1 MVRTLILTHRYVGI
15 VTCLLFAMWFGSG
28 MVMMYVGFPELT
40 AEERLRGLTPLDLSA
55 APVLPSQALAAAGVE
70 GWPRAL
76 RMEMVLGRPAYIV
89 HPWEGQCARC
99 LPTTARCSS
108 TLSRPTRWQ
117 RPNTWSSHAGT
128 VSGPDRI

>member
-76 RMEMVLGRPAYIV
+76 RMEMVLGRPA
-89 HPWEGQCARC
+89 
-99 LPTTARCSS
+99 
-108 TLSRPTRWQ
+108 
-117 RPNTWSSHAGT
+117 
-128 VSGPDRI
+128 